1 MDLGMIQV
9 GTGTREWEFRAGRAD
24 SDQAKSRVRPRASTP
39 RVRRG
44 PRSYEDWSKHDLYER
59 ARELGVPHRSKMTKD
74 ELIRALRHR

>member
-1 MDLGMIQV
+1 MDQA
-9 GTGTREWEFRAGRAD
+9 GTGTWQREIRAGGAN
-24 SDQAKSRVRPRASTP
+24 SEQAKGKARPRATTA

-59 ARELGVPHRSKMTKD
+59 ARELGVPHQSKMTKG